1 MNLSK
6 AKDLYPRG
14 WEGSDEEPWPG
25 YTPILNSFGD
35 IICRVDIP
43 DIGGHHGD
51 TQVLLRNDGKYGYL
65 MFGWGSCSGCDS
77 LLRCKTYEEVDELI
91 ESTYGQIRWFD
102 DDKEALGFF
111 MNHEWKHDHA
121 FSRVFVN
128 FGLAFFSSRVDGW
141 RNE

>member
-1 MNLSK
+1 MKLSK

-14 WEGSDEEPWPG
+14 WEGSDGEPWPG

-43 DIGGHHGD
+43 DIGGYHGD

-65 MFGWGSCSGCDS
+65 MFGWGSCSGCDA
-77 LLRCKTYEEVDELI
+77 LLHCESYEEVDELI

-102 DDKEALGFF
+102 DEEEALRFF
-111 MNHEWKHDHA
+111 REHEWNHDHA
-121 FSRVFVN
+121 YSPRFVRFCIGYLTERGN
-128 FGLAFFSSRVDGW
+128 G
-141 RNE
+141 